1 VISDSSSPAAQ
12 HRIDRCSGVR
22 HAEDDLQKALE
33 KVIDRLKA
41 KDYQAVANLGYGDV
55 SSAYVFLQRVMGG
68 MQMNALKKS
77 ALISDIAGE
86 ATECVG
92 SNLAVKP
99 FMPVSGNSRSKPL
112 YSVQTKSQGDFSDR
126 T

>member
-1 VISDSSSPAAQ
+1 
-12 HRIDRCSGVR
+12 
-22 HAEDDLQKALE
+22 
-33 KVIDRLKA
+33 
-41 KDYQAVANLGYGDV
+41 
-55 SSAYVFLQRVMGG
+55 
-68 MQMNALKKS
+68 MNALKKS